1 MSADSASGG
10 YVDLTQVP
18 LPQLVSLQDRISKEV
33 NQLTAYLSTLRAA
46 HNRYISSK
54 SSLEQLKKQT
64 ETSLL
69 VPLTDQLY
77 VPGTLK
83 NPDAVL
89 IDVGTG
95 YFMKKPITGAQE
107 TLDRR
112 IRLVRESAEKL
123 AKTIQDQKETLER
136 IQYMVKM
143 KQQAALQ
150 HQQQQQQ

>member
-1 MSADSASGG
+1 MSSSASGGG

-18 LPQLVSLQDRISKEV
+18 LPQLASLQERISKEV

-64 ETSLL
+64 ETTLL
-69 VPLTDQLY
+69 VPLTEQLY

-95 YFMKKPITGAQE
+95 YFMKKPISAAQE

-136 IQYMVKM
+136 IQYMMSM

-150 HQQQQQQ
+150 HQQQQQ